1 MILGFIEP
9 TTGTVTVGGDLC
21 FVPQGNTLMSG
32 TIRYNLQLA
41 KPDASEQ
48 EMREVLHTAC
58 ADFVFDLPAALDTEL
73 VERGSGLSEGQAQRI
88 AIARGLLHDGDVL
101 LLDEISS
108 SLDAETE
115 EELYRRL
122 FEAYPQKTML
132 FITHRTAV
140 SGLCDEVVK
149 LT

>member
-1 MILGFIEP
+1 
-9 TTGTVTVGGDLC
+9 VY
-21 FVPQGNTLMSG
+21 VPQGNTLMNGSV
-32 TIRYNLQLA
+32 RYNLQLA
-41 KPDASEQ
+41 KPDATDD
-48 EMREVLHTAC
+48 EMRRVLHIAC
-58 ADFVFDLPAALDTEL
+58 AEFVETLPEGLDTEIG
-73 VERGSGLSEGQAQRI
+73 ERGHGISEGQAQRI
-88 AIARGLLHDGDVL
+88 AIARGLLHGGDVL

-122 FEAYPQKTML
+122 FEAYPRKTML

>member
-1 MILGFIEP
+1 MGYED
-9 TTGTVTVGGDLC
+9 G
-21 FVPQGNTLMSG
+21 
-32 TIRYNLQLA
+32 
-41 KPDASEQ
+41 
-48 EMREVLHTAC
+48 
-58 ADFVFDLPAALDTEL
+58 
-73 VERGSGLSEGQAQRI
+73 
-88 AIARGLLHDGDVL
+88 GLLTDAIRKSPNCVL